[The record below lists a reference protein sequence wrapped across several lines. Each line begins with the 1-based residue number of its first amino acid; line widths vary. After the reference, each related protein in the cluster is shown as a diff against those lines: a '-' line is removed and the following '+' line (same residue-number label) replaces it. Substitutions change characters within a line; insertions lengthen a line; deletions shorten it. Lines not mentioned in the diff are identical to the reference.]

1 MANMERFANP
11 YKDKELD
18 KKDKQEEVTEQQQEQ
33 QQKELVQEEIKQDPK
48 TIEEEIQ
55 QDPKEIKEVP
65 PVNNSNNKENNNVEI
80 SIGDALTDK
89 VTERYIN
96 HMNRKKA
103 SDFEVKTSVY
113 LDEDIYEKLNK
124 ICTGKMGLKKIIFNV
139 AIEEFVNSGK
149 ADKMAHEFD
158 LARKDDREQKRRRY
172 DRAGRNLGVD
182 IN

>member
-1 MANMERFANP
+1 
-11 YKDKELD
+11 
-18 KKDKQEEVTEQQQEQ
+18 
-33 QQKELVQEEIKQDPK
+33 
-48 TIEEEIQ
+48 
-55 QDPKEIKEVP
+55 
-65 PVNNSNNKENNNVEI
+65 
-80 SIGDALTDK
+80 
-89 VTERYIN
+89 
-96 HMNRKKA
+96 MNRKKA

-113 LDEDIYEKLNK
+113 LDEDIYNKLNK

-172 DRAGRNLGVD
+172 NRAGRNLGVD